1 MGIENMKMPQL
12 GESVTE
18 GTISKWLV
26 SPGDTVNKY
35 DPIAEVQT
43 DKVNA
48 EVPSSFT
55 GTIKELIAEEGDT
68 LEVGEIICS
77 IEVGGAGS
85 APSEEAPKE
94 EKKETAGE
102 KPSQA
107 VANSSQPAAK
117 PSQPAAKP
125 SQPAAKPSQPAAKPS
140 QPAAKPSQ
148 QSKKEDGNKARYS
161 PAVLKLSQEHDIDLK
176 QVEGTGNGGRITR
189 KDLKKIIESGNIP
202 KAGDAAASP
211 QAEAAPA
218 PGKEQAKPAAAV
230 KQAAPSPNVPTMPG
244 DIEIPVTGVRKAIA
258 SNMVRSKHEAPH
270 AWTMMEVDVTNL
282 VEYRNSL
289 KTEFKQREGFNLT
302 FFAFFVK
309 AVSQALKEFP
319 QINSMWAGDKI
330 IQKKDVNIS
339 IAVATDDALF
349 VPVIKNADEK
359 TIKGIARE
367 ITDLAGKVRSGKLKS
382 EDMQG
387 GTFTVN
393 NTGSFGSVQSM
404 GIINYP
410 QAAILQVESIV
421 KRPVVMNNGM
431 IAVRD
436 MVNLCMSLDHR
447 VLDGLVCGRFL
458 QRIKEILENTSKE
471 NTSVY

>member
-77 IEVGGAGS
+77 IEVEGEGS
-85 APSEEAPKE
+85 APVEETPKE
-94 EKKETAGE
+94 TPKKESDQAPQSAPETKA
-102 KPSQA
+102 PSKD
-107 VANSSQPAAK
+107 S
-117 PSQPAAKP
+117 
-125 SQPAAKPSQPAAKPS
+125 
-140 QPAAKPSQ
+140 
-148 QSKKEDGNKARYS
+148 GNKTRYS
-161 PAVLKLSQEHDIDLK
+161 PAVLKLSQEHDIDLN

-189 KDLKKIIESGNIP
+189 KDLKKIIESGSIP
-202 KAGDAAASP
+202 KAGDA
-211 QAEAAPA
+211 PA
-218 PGKEQAKPAAAV
+218 PKAEDQAPQQAPVKEQAVKQPAKQSAPAA
-230 KQAAPSPNVPTMPG
+230 NVPVVPG
-244 DIEIPVTGVRKAIA
+244 DIEIPVSGIRKAIA

-270 AWTMMEVDVTNL
+270 AWTMLEVDVTNL
-282 VEYRNSL
+282 VDYRNSL

-309 AVSQALKEFP
+309 AVAQALKEYP

-330 IQKKDVNIS
+330 VQKKDINLS
-339 IAVATDDALF
+339 IAVATDDALY

-367 ITDLAGKVRSGKLKS
+367 ITELAGKVRSGKLTS
-382 EDMQG
+382 QDMQG

-458 QRIKEILENTSKE
+458 QRVKEILENTSKE

>member
-1 MGIENMKMPQL
+1 MAIEQMAMPQL

-26 SPGDTVNKY
+26 SPGDQVNKY
-35 DPIAEVQT
+35 DPIAEVMT

-55 GTIKELIAEEGDT
+55 GTITELIGEEGQT
-68 LEVGEIICS
+68 LTVGEIICK
-77 IEVGGAGS
+77 IETEETET
-85 APSEEAPKE
+85 EEAPKRE
-94 EKKETAGE
+94 EEQNT
-102 KPSQA
+102 PSDTD
-107 VANSSQPAAK
+107 ANRQGK
-117 PSQPAAKP
+117 D
-125 SQPAAKPSQPAAKPS
+125 
-140 QPAAKPSQ
+140 
-148 QSKKEDGNKARYS
+148 QSNKARYS
-161 PAVLKLSQEHDIDLK
+161 PAVLRLAGEHGIQLEE
-176 QVEGTGNGGRITR
+176 VEGTGAGGRITR
-189 KDLKKIIESGNIP
+189 KDIQKIIDSGMQQ
-202 KAGDAAASP
+202 KS
-211 QAEAAPA
+211 EAPA
-218 PGKEQAKPAAAV
+218 PAAV
-230 KQAAPSPNVPTMPG
+230 QTTQQAPAPALSAG

-258 SNMVRSKHEAPH
+258 ANMHKSKTEIPH
-270 AWTMMEVDVTNL
+270 AWTMMEVDVTNMTA
-282 VEYRNSL
+282 YRNSI
-289 KTEFKQREGFNLT
+289 KDSFKQKEGFNLT

-309 AVSQALKEFP
+309 AAAQALKEFP
-319 QINSMWAGDKI
+319 QMNSMWAGDKI
-330 IQKKDVNIS
+330 VQKKDINIS
-339 IAVATDDALF
+339 IAVATEDSLF
-349 VPVIKNADEK
+349 VPVIKHADEK

-367 ITDLAGKVRSGKLKS
+367 ITDLAKKVRNGKLTA

-404 GIINYP
+404 GIINHP

-436 MVNLCMSLDHR
+436 MVNLCLSLDHR

-458 QRIKEILENTSKE
+458 GRVKEILENIDE

>member
-1 MGIENMKMPQL
+1 MKMPQL

-77 IEVGGAGS
+77 IEIEGGGS
-85 APSEEAPKE
+85 APQEEAPKE
-94 EKKETAGE
+94 E
-102 KPSQA
+102 
-107 VANSSQPAAK
+107 
-117 PSQPAAKP
+117 
-125 SQPAAKPSQPAAKPS
+125 
-140 QPAAKPSQ
+140 
-148 QSKKEDGNKARYS
+148 SKKESSKQPESTQKPAKSPSKDSGNKARYS
-161 PAVLKLSQEHDIDLK
+161 PAVLKLSQEHDIDLN
-176 QVEGTGNGGRITR
+176 QVEGTGNEGRITR

-202 KAGDAAASP
+202 KAGDAPVEKAEAEAP
-211 QAEAAPA
+211 QAPA
-218 PGKEQAKPAAAV
+218 QDQVPSQPAAAS
-230 KQAAPSPNVPTMPG
+230 KQAAPSVPVAPG
-244 DIEIPVTGVRKAIA
+244 DIEIPVSGIRKAIA
-258 SNMVRSKHEAPH
+258 ANMVRSKHEAPH
-270 AWTMMEVDVTNL
+270 AWTMMEIDVTNL
-282 VEYRNSL
+282 VDYRNSL

-309 AVSQALKEFP
+309 AVAQALKEYP

-330 IQKKDVNIS
+330 VQKKDINLS
-339 IAVATDDALF
+339 IAVATDDALY

-367 ITDLAGKVRSGKLKS
+367 ITELAGKVRSGKLTS
-382 EDMQG
+382 QDMQG

-458 QRIKEILENTSKE
+458 QRVKEILENTSKE
-471 NTSVY
+471 TTSVY

>member
-1 MGIENMKMPQL
+1 MAIEQIKMPQL

-26 SPGDTVNKY
+26 SVGDKVNKY
-35 DPIAEVQT
+35 DPLAEVMT

-55 GTIKELIAEEGDT
+55 GTIKELIANEGDT
-68 LEVGEIICS
+68 LAVGEIICT
-77 IEVGGAGS
+77 IEVEGGS
-85 APSEEAPKE
+85 EAP
-94 EKKETAGE
+94 AAAADMSSAVPVASVAAS
-102 KPSQA
+102 PSPA
-107 VANSSQPAAK
+107 VTEG
-117 PSQPAAKP
+117 
-125 SQPAAKPSQPAAKPS
+125 
-140 QPAAKPSQ
+140 
-148 QSKKEDGNKARYS
+148 SKGRYS
-161 PAVLKLSQEHDIDLK
+161 PAVLKLAQENSIDLS
-176 QVEGTGNGGRITR
+176 QVNGSGAGGRITR
-189 KDLKKIIESGNIP
+189 KDLLKIIESGNIP
-202 KAGDAAASP
+202 QAAAQHEAP
-211 QAEAAPA
+211 KETAAPV
-218 PGKEQAKPAAAV
+218 QAVPAAAQPSQQN
-230 KQAAPSPNVPTMPG
+230 QAAVAPSTPAPAVPVTAG

-258 SNMVRSKHEAPH
+258 ANMLRSKHEAPH
-270 AWTMMEVDVTNL
+270 AWTMVEVDATNL
-282 VEYRNSL
+282 VEYRNNI
-289 KTEFKQREGFNLT
+289 KDDFKKKEGFNLT

-309 AVSQALKEFP
+309 AVSQALKEYP

-330 IQKKDVNIS
+330 IQKKDINIS

-367 ITDLAGKVRSGKLKS
+367 ITEMAQKVRTGKLRS

-436 MVNLCMSLDHR
+436 MVNLCLSLDHR

-458 QRIKEILENTSKE
+458 QRVKEILENTSKE
-471 NTSVY
+471 NTSIY